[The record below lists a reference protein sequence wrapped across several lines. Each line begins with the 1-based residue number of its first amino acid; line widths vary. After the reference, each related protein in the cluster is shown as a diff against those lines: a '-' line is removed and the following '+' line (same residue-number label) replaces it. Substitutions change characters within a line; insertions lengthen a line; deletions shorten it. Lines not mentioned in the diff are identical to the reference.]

1 MGSEEPRV
9 PSAREDTSFCF
20 PMKWQGGTKE
30 GVTHAGR
37 SGVPS
42 LSLDP
47 EPMGSKK
54 AWKVNIG
61 PWAQEKG
68 ALKLLGSVC
77 ASLA

>member
-1 MGSEEPRV
+1 MV
-9 PSAREDTSFCF
+9 PSAREDISFCF
-20 PMKWQGGTKE
+20 PMKWHGETKE

-37 SGVPS
+37 SGLPS

-47 EPMGSKK
+47 ELMGSRKG
-54 AWKVNIG
+54 WKVNIG

-68 ALKLLGSVC
+68 ALKLLGLVG